1 MVAAVFGVVILAAEE
16 AQAQVSFGAQASYA
30 DDMDFGIGARVY
42 AGLPFTGVEFMGSF
56 DYFFP
61 SVDDFNYFE
70 VNANAL
76 YSLPV
81 ANMPAFRPYVGGGL
95 NFARWSMDIPAELK
109 PFIEGS
115 ASDTELGLNLIGGAE
130 FGVGRF
136 KPFAELRAQISG
148 GEQVVLAAGIRM

>member
-1 MVAAVFGVVILAAEE
+1 
-16 AQAQVSFGAQASYA
+16 
-30 DDMDFGIGARVY
+30 
-42 AGLPFTGVEFMGSF
+42 
-56 DYFFP
+56 
-61 SVDDFNYFE
+61 
-70 VNANAL
+70 
-76 YSLPV
+76 
-81 ANMPAFRPYVGGGL
+81 MPAFRPYVGGGL